1 MKTPRIFYVVVL
13 LTVLFAGTSC
23 ENTEACEEGNLGTIT
38 LENLGTE
45 GNVHLYINPVRI
57 GSNTPGDLS
66 VAPGE
71 KKSIDLAAGVP
82 NILVRRITSTCVES
96 RCQIR
101 SVTLEDKTLDISACE
116 TINMA
121 Y

>member
-13 LTVLFAGTSC
+13 LSVLFAGTSC
-23 ENTEACEEGNLGTIT
+23 EKTEACEEANSGTIT
-38 LENLGTE
+38 LQNLGTE

-71 KKSIDLAAGVP
+71 TKSIDLAAGVP
-82 NILVRRITSTCVES
+82 NILVRRITSSCVGD

-101 SVTLEDKTLDISACE
+101 STTLEERTLDISACE

>member
-1 MKTPRIFYVVVL
+1 MKTPRIFYLVVL
-13 LTVLFAGTSC
+13 LAVLFAGTSC
-23 ENTEACEEGNLGTIT
+23 DNTEACEEANTGAIT
-38 LENLGTE
+38 LQNLGTE
-45 GNVHLYINPVRI
+45 GNLHLYINPVRI

-71 KKSIDLAAGVP
+71 KKSIDLAAGAP
-82 NILVRRITSTCVES
+82 NILVRRITSTCVND

-101 SVTLEDKTLDISACE
+101 SATLEDRSLDISACE
-116 TINMA
+116 TINIA